1 MQVFD
6 NIQRIVKDDLAV
18 ELMPDCRLSIAAAC
32 FSIYAYQELKSQRE
46 NISEYRFF
54 VHLSDLCE
62 GLTLDAVYE
71 NFIHQIAGERLAQS
85 GEASEPEQNLAESI
99 ARSKARQKLKRQIA
113 ALEKKI
119 MKEKQFSLQVE
130 LNTEL
135 KKNKG

>member
-1 MQVFD
+1 M
-6 NIQRIVKDDLAV
+6 
-18 ELMPDCRLSIAAAC
+18 
-32 FSIYAYQELKSQRE
+32 
-46 NISEYRFF
+46 
-54 VHLSDLCE
+54 
-62 GLTLDAVYE
+62 YE

-135 KKNKG
+135 KKIKGEMETLNG